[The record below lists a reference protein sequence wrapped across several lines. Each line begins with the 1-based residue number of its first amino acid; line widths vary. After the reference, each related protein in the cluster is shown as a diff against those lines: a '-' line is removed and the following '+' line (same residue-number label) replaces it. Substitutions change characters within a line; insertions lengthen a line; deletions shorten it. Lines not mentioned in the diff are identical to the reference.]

1 MIIAI
6 DGPAGAG
13 KSTVAKILAKELG
26 FLYIDTGA
34 MYRALTLKAIENKI
48 DINDFPRLIEMAAKT
63 SIDLKNNPDGS
74 LQVFLDGRDVS
85 RQIREPRIT
94 KWVSEIAR
102 IKEVR
107 EVMLG
112 IQRSLGQQ
120 GDSVLD
126 GRDIGTV
133 VFPDADKKFYIDADF
148 SERVKRRYQELK
160 GAGEGVTLED
170 IELDLRNRDTIDS
183 TRECAPL
190 KKAEDFA
197 KSKKQDLKILYIS
210 APNYKLT
217 LTSSDYKEAEE
228 TMKEIAEQAINYIKK
243 IGYGEFIRNA

>member
-48 DINDFPRLIEMAAKT
+48 DINDFLRLIEMAAKT

-112 IQRSLGQQ
+112 IQRRLGQQ

-148 SERVKRRYQELK
+148 RERVKRRYQELK
-160 GAGEGVTLED
+160 GTGQEVTLED

-190 KKAEDFA
+190 KKAEDA
-197 KSKKQDLKILYIS
+197 ICIDTTKMSI
-210 APNYKLT
+210 
-217 LTSSDYKEAEE
+217 EEVAEE
-228 TMKEIAEQAINYIKK
+228 IWKNL
-243 IGYGEFIRNA
+243 